1 MTKSRLLWI
10 GLFFALSLGVAGAQ
24 TQQTQPGLGNQA
36 VPGNQGLIGTPQ
48 LQSIIR
54 EPGSACGASSQSV
67 RVCDND
73 FQSCNSACVST
84 AVTQAASFEGC
95 SQRCCNN
102 FRTCLSIR
110 GCANLA
116 ATDCF
121 SPLSPD
127 VRALR
132 GVE

>member
-1 MTKSRLLWI
+1 MTKSMLLLI
-10 GLFFALSLGVAGAQ
+10 GLFFPLSLGVAGAQ
-24 TQQTQPGLGNQA
+24 TRTQPGLGNQA
-36 VPGNQGLIGTPQ
+36 VPGNQGLIGPS

-54 EPGSACGASSQSV
+54 QPGSACGASSQSV
-67 RVCDND
+67 RVCGND
-73 FQSCNSACVST
+73 FQSCNSACAATSLS
-84 AVTQAASFEGC
+84 AAAASFEGC

-110 GCANLA
+110 GCANLT

-127 VRALR
+127 VRGLR
-132 GVE
+132 